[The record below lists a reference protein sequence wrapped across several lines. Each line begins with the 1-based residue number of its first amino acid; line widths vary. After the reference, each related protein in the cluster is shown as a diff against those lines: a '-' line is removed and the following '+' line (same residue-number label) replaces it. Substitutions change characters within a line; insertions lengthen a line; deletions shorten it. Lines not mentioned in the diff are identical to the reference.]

1 MLLNDPLDAFVESNG
16 LLDIK
21 ISCTASSR
29 EADQMRHSLL
39 WRQEPEESLSD
50 WKIIFEIDD
59 ADTNLNDETA
69 PLTTTFHVHRI
80 ILASVST
87 YFQSLF
93 KKRKQNQTSE
103 HETQTSTIKL
113 HPLAIESF
121 PVFLDYVYNVV
132 LGRLGFEPSNA
143 VALRHLAIY
152 FGVDKLLKDI
162 TELILID
169 IRNEAFRDDYYN
181 TAKIFNDDKLLLGIG
196 LQRSMSGVLRAVA
209 PGIFRTLKEQP
220 EVHLKEENSLL
231 SSWRQVKMHASYYH
245 GQPFFMLQNSEKFP
259 NICVQGAGLEVVNGI
274 YKLFGRINTTAA
286 YTNGI
291 CDIKKID
298 YSWHLRVSYQKAK
311 GRRDWEGFSLYK
323 AESDTDN
330 PPSTGW
336 KVCDSNYAPAP
347 TIVSMNPK

>member
-1 MLLNDPLDAFVESNG
+1 M
-16 LLDIK
+16 
-21 ISCTASSR
+21 
-29 EADQMRHSLL
+29 
-39 WRQEPEESLSD
+39 
-50 WKIIFEIDD
+50 
-59 ADTNLNDETA
+59 
-69 PLTTTFHVHRI
+69 
-80 ILASVST
+80 
-87 YFQSLF
+87 
-93 KKRKQNQTSE
+93 
-103 HETQTSTIKL
+103 
-113 HPLAIESF
+113 
-121 PVFLDYVYNVV
+121 
-132 LGRLGFEPSNA
+132 
-143 VALRHLAIY
+143 ALRHLAIY

-231 SSWRQVKMHASYYH
+231 SSWRQVKMHASFYH

-291 CDIKKID
+291 CDIKKIEN
-298 YSWHLRVSYQKAK
+298 SWHLRV
-311 GRRDWEGFSLYK
+311 
-323 AESDTDN
+323 
-330 PPSTGW
+330 
-336 KVCDSNYAPAP
+336 
-347 TIVSMNPK
+347 